1 MKMQVKI
8 DDKTFDVDIDD
19 ISARPITVRVD
30 GQVFTVWP
38 ETAQSAPLQA
48 ITQPAASMAQPT
60 ANLPASQP
68 SAGAS
73 FSQVRAPIPG
83 VIIEISAKPGDAV
96 AYGQQLCILEAMK
109 MKNSIRASR
118 EGIIDQVL
126 ISTNDQVNQNQVL
139 MTYRDEKA

>member
-8 DDKTFDVDIDD
+8 DDKTFIVDIDD
-19 ISARPITVRVD
+19 ISARPITARVD

-38 ETAQSAPLQA
+38 ESAQSAPLQA
-48 ITQPAASMAQPT
+48 IAQPAASMAQPT
-60 ANLPASQP
+60 ANLTASQP
-68 SAGAS
+68 TAAS
-73 FSQVRAPIPG
+73 SSQVRAPIPG

-96 AYGQQLCILEAMK
+96 AYGQELCVLEAMK

-118 EGIIDQVL
+118 EGVIDQVL